1 MQKRFEYGI
10 KNNHRSI
17 EVKDMA
23 TFIHV
28 THVVKEPYEYSSK
41 YYTIEE
47 AEWLQEALSTA
58 LQEIAREEE
67 EEKETYVVDERD
79 K

>member
-1 MQKRFEYGI
+1 MQKRFEYGTL
-10 KNNHRSI
+10 NNRSI
-17 EVKDMA
+17 EVEDMV
-23 TFIHV
+23 TYVHV

-47 AEWLQEALSTA
+47 AEWLMEALSVA
-58 LQEIAREEE
+58 LQEIAREAEDEE
-67 EEKETYVVDERD
+67 FELDERD